1 MKFTTCNSLNPKKWF
16 SNSTI
21 EFILFSSSR
30 LSSFITTKKWI
41 YYFIFH
47 QYTYL
52 KKLRLK
58 NNLSKFNQRMRDVI
72 TTKTNMTIKS
82 YLRNGYEKTY
92 IT

>member
-1 MKFTTCNSLNPKKWF
+1 M
-16 SNSTI
+16 
-21 EFILFSSSR
+21 
-30 LSSFITTKKWI
+30 I

-58 NNLSKFNQRMRDVI
+58 NNLLKSNKKLRDVI
-72 TTKTNMTIKS
+72 TKKNMIIKS
-82 YLRNGYEKTY
+82 HLRNGYEKTY